1 VQFYYLLEEL
11 KINNEDDRNFKQN
24 FVKNYLS
31 EPTEDNVLEI
41 YDMAMNLNMLDLKHK
56 CLQFLIG
63 RGFKDL
69 TSKNETINALTEISF
84 IQLMNRALSK
94 VSGGSVNRLK
104 EYEDLVFNFFQRKA
118 ITYSQEL
125 FKTCISHNTS
135 NQIDFVDSN
144 RVVIPDM
151 SISSEQIQSSQGN
164 PIWLERLLL
173 QTKTMLKQINKEC
186 KSLKK
191 ECSELMIHN
200 QALQKDVLIR
210 DGPTVELQKTCS
222 QFQQLLQH
230 QPSPQQEQFV
240 QQPISTQGIVING
253 ASSLIMSSNFDK
265 LKEWIPNHASRK
277 TCRLDLLYKGSR
289 DGFQTQTF
297 HQMCD
302 NRSPTIIFIKSQTYG
317 RIFGGYTAQ
326 TWNHTAGYTKDEK
339 AFLFSLTH
347 NEKYPVADPD
357 KAIFGRNDFSATFG
371 AGNDLHISDSSNT
384 KAGSCTGFPYSYKCS
399 KFTTV
404 TEESKAYLAGS
415 CWFTVEEIE
424 VYQIV

>member
-1 VQFYYLLEEL
+1 MNA
-11 KINNEDDRNFKQN
+11 KIVDMKNAQEY
-24 FVKNYLS
+24 VK
-31 EPTEDNVLEI
+31 EKVTEIKTMCLEI
-41 YDMAMNLNMLDLKHK
+41 KNQAA
-56 CLQFLIG
+56 
-63 RGFKDL
+63 
-69 TSKNETINALTEISF
+69 TSKNEIDVKISEVKDQLVNDIKNSKDQLTNDIKNSKNEVVEKTTG
-84 IQLMNRALSK
+84 IQQQLVVYSNELK
-94 VSGGSVNRLK
+94 NIIQSVNQLK
-104 EYEDLVFNFFQRKA
+104 A
-118 ITYSQEL
+118 TIPA
-125 FKTCISHNTS
+125 
-135 NQIDFVDSN
+135 
-144 RVVIPDM
+144 VVNH
-151 SISSEQIQSSQGN
+151 Q
-164 PIWLERLLL
+164 
-173 QTKTMLKQINKEC
+173 
-186 KSLKK
+186 
-191 ECSELMIHN
+191 
-200 QALQKDVLIR
+200 
-210 DGPTVELQKTCS
+210 
-222 QFQQLLQH
+222 
-230 QPSPQQEQFV
+230 QPSPQQQQAL

-253 ASSLIMSSNFDK
+253 TSSLIMSSHFDK
-265 LKEWIPNHASRK
+265 LKEWIPKHASLN

-289 DGFQTQTF
+289 DGFKAQTF

-302 NRSPTIIFIKSQTYG
+302 SRSPTIIFIKSQTYG